1 MAFNFQTSLGTHFA
15 GSSGSNIPTHWNIF
29 ASGLRS
35 SDSNIPTHQSIF
47 QPVLRSSD
55 SNIPTHQSIFQ
66 SDLRSSG
73 SNIPT
78 QPDLTASNAPNNG
91 RCDCKFVD
99 PPPDKLVC
107 QICLHVSGN
116 PYQVTCCGRVYCKAC
131 LDEHKKYSTICPNCR
146 KRGQDFPDTRGEW
159 TPVIKG
165 HYCSRPA
172 HVITQ

>member
-1 MAFNFQTSLGTHFA
+1 MAFNFQASLGTHFA

-29 ASGLRS
+29 ASNLRS
-35 SDSNIPTHQSIF
+35 SDQYPTHQSIF
-47 QPVLRSSD
+47 QP
-55 SNIPTHQSIFQ
+55 
-66 SDLRSSG
+66 DLRSSG

-91 RCDCKFVD
+91 GRDCKFVD

-131 LDEHKKYSTICPNCR
+131 LDEHKKHSTICPNCR

-159 TPVIKG
+159 TPVMN
-165 HYCSRPA
+165 
-172 HVITQ
+172 